1 MADLL
6 RNLRHRLRY
15 SATIAA
21 VSVDVGCLQPAAAKM
36 RAAGCSYSRV
46 IEQVGACFRIFAFSL
61 RRKVFALSHFV
72 FLFEQKEAV
81 SLARFEVLLKR
92 RGLNCHLAQV
102 QERFSS

>member
-1 MADLL
+1 MSVVSSQPPRKCVRLAVRTHELL
-6 RNLRHRLRY
+6 NRLAPA
-15 SATIAA
+15 SAY
-21 VSVDVGCLQPAAAKM
+21 LH
-36 RAAGCSYSRV
+36 
-46 IEQVGACFRIFAFSL
+46 FRCDGKFLLFLISF
-61 RRKVFALSHFV
+61 